1 VPKSFKAH
9 ELVGVVRKRLL
20 LDPKE
25 SLFLLVNG
33 KSIVQSSAS
42 VESLYRKH
50 RKDDGFL
57 YVQYTSELVS
67 G

>member
-1 VPKSFKAH
+1 
-9 ELVGVVRKRLL
+9 
-20 LDPKE
+20 
-25 SLFLLVNG
+25 VNG

-42 VESLYRKH
+42 VESLYQKH